1 MAQVN
6 YFGANDLGT
15 ECCSDKR
22 IKECFHSCCE
32 SAVQSLVVEVPC
44 QNNSPEH
51 NHTRVVS
58 AVHVALRSQPPFRKH
73 LNLQHS
79 AQFDDLPYELSVQFR
94 ITDILNQ

>member
-44 QNNSPEH
+44 QNNSLSTITPE
-51 NHTRVVS
+51 
-58 AVHVALRSQPPFRKH
+58 LFQ
-73 LNLQHS
+73 
-79 AQFDDLPYELSVQFR
+79 QFTLL
-94 ITDILNQ
+94 